1 MNETDSNAAINVVAN
16 ARASGFQLVSSEL
29 LELELWRFIHRNVE
43 VTNDSLTGKERS
55 KQALAGIELIRLN
68 SGVLKM
74 AAKFPYHHL
83 GSLDSIHLATAH
95 MIGATHM
102 LTNDKQLRQA
112 CDRLGIATTF

>member
-1 MNETDSNAAINVVAN
+1 MNETDSNATINVVAN

-68 SGVLKM
+68 TGVLKM
-74 AAKFPYHHL
+74 AAKFPYQHL

-102 LTNDKQLRQA
+102 LTNDKQLIQA
-112 CDRLGIATTF
+112 CDQLGIATTF